1 MPSDMGTKALSAQRF
16 ELLKKLAGMAKLP
29 KKEQAERAEDEV
41 KDEEGKKGEAKTR
54 GVKAE
59 AEEKLK
65 DGAKILQMIVLI
77 SQLTQADAQPEGGG
91 RDGPDWIFL
100 VLLVFAA
107 LRLVACIRCLVFFA
121 RWLLVKI
128 RLEEAKDCI
137 SARHARDVERQQK
150 REEEEGREEEEALRQ
165 RVTEAREAAAKAQ
178 PKRRPAKAK
187 AKAKAKERAAPEET
201 GEDEEARRDRE
212 ELRQRIEE
220 EEEARRAAEVR
231 RPPSQAGSSP
241 PMYPHTPQ
249 GHQDPK

>member
-137 SARHARDVERQQK
+137 SARHARDRQQK